1 MRKIMLSGAAALLL
15 ATCFSGYSETDDPK
29 VLKVRRGPFA
39 ADVVLTGELE
49 AARGD
54 MITVP
59 PLPSWQTSIKWL
71 AIEGSEVK
79 EGEKVVELDNSAFSA
94 DLDTKR
100 QTLTQTLQER
110 QQKESE
116 WKADLEQKQLDVEKR
131 KTDYDKAKIL
141 ASVPEDLM
149 SQREYED
156 RQRDLSRAKVD
167 HDKAIDVLRTQARA
181 VAADR
186 ANLDLRQIKA
196 EREISLAEEAIDS
209 LVLRA
214 PRDGIVVVR
223 DIPWEARKLQAG
235 DVVFVGF
242 PIAQIPEL
250 NSLQVS
256 VSLPD
261 VDDGRIVPGMR
272 ANVVLDGYPN
282 MTFAGRITSISAVA
296 QESARQSLRRQF
308 KVIVLLDKIDPARMR
323 PGLSARVTVRR
334 ESLQNALLAPRAA
347 IDFSGKTPKAQL
359 AGGKQVDVTLGSCNA
374 QECVVRKGLEE
385 GQRLAVVGEV
395 VNG

>member
-29 VLKVRRGPFA
+29 QLAVRRGPFA

-141 ASVPEDLM
+141 ASVPQDLM

-156 RQRDLSRAKVD
+156 RQRDLSRARVD
-167 HDKAIDVLRTQARA
+167 HEKAIDLLKTQAKA
-181 VAADR
+181 IAADR
-186 ANLDLRQIKA
+186 ANLDLRQTKA
-196 EREISLAEEAIDS
+196 EREISLAEEAIES

-223 DIPWEARKLQAG
+223 DIPWEARKLQAA

-272 ANVVLDGYPN
+272 ASVVLDGYPN

-308 KVIVLLDKIDPARMR
+308 KVVVVLDKIDPARMR
-323 PGLSARVTVRR
+323 PGLSARVTIRR

-347 IDFSGKTPKAQL
+347 IDFSGKTPKAHL
-359 AGGKQVDVTLGSCNA
+359 AGGKEVDVTLGSCNA

-385 GQRLAVVGEV
+385 GQRLAAAGEV